1 MGNGQSRQA
10 EEVGLCHFELL
21 QVVGR
26 GAFGKVRIA
35 MKRDTKSRYAL
46 KYMDKM
52 QCIRMHAIQNIF
64 RERAILQDLNH
75 PFIVNL
81 NYAFQDDQS
90 LFFVLDLKTGGDL
103 RHHLNSSLGFEEG
116 AVKVWAL
123 EIASA
128 VQYLHC
134 NNIVH
139 RDVKPDNVLLDEKGH
154 AHLTDFNIAVN
165 IDKSSILKSR
175 SGTMAYL
182 APEVFD
188 DHGYYWQVD
197 WWAYGVMLY
206 ELIYYKR
213 PFRGKSS
220 AALLASIRE
229 SELNFPKTNMFSRSA
244 PVEISIDC
252 KVFLRDLLDRNPLR
266 RLGCRVSQVA
276 DIREHP
282 WLCSIDWQQVE
293 KKQVQPLFV
302 PNPHVENFDP
312 RINLEEFLQEGFPV
326 EAAPR
331 PKKNMRANGKKKT
344 SSEAV
349 PIPAKGNSISSNPN
363 VGSFMAYMS
372 GGSSAGDQGRR
383 TSAADAAATAGN
395 VELIMKHYQKSQGPG
410 LKLFGKKTD
419 TQRRNLTETERIELE
434 LRFMTD
440 HFLPFDRTKH
450 STNPTQLVPP
460 VPSLQNINTNA
471 LPEIRVD
478 ESLLSANRI
487 VLDENTARNHLIHK
501 DGESVNPEHWKNTSR
516 ISYDGH
522 PQPQEYSSSFEALR
536 KTDSSSSS
544 NSSLES
550 SLSNIEDPGI
560 LLNQLDSLHDTSQDT
575 LGFIANESQSK
586 QSPAESLS
594 DSLPY
599 TTRDG
604 EVHKSSNSAHDGEL
618 PKPNVIRTSGL
629 RSQGESPLSSASAGP
644 GGSGRTK
651 RNYRVTTV
659 PLPDDDLYEG
669 ENPNSTT
676 AAAAE

>member
-1 MGNGQSRQA
+1 
-10 EEVGLCHFELL
+10 
-21 QVVGR
+21 
-26 GAFGKVRIA
+26 
-35 MKRDTKSRYAL
+35 MKRDTKTRYAL

-64 RERAILQDLNH
+64 RERALLQDLNH

-103 RHHLNSSLGFEEG
+103 RHHLNNSLGFEEA

-165 IDKSSILKSR
+165 IDKSSILKSQ

-188 DHGYYWQVD
+188 EHGYYWQVD

-213 PFRGKSS
+213 PFRGKTA

-229 SELNFPKTNMFSRSA
+229 SEVNFPKTNLFSRSA

-252 KVFLRDLLDRNPLR
+252 KAFLLALLDRNPLR
-266 RLGCRVSQVA
+266 RLGCRVAQVA
-276 DIREHP
+276 DIREHA
-282 WLCSIDWQQVE
+282 WLCATDWKLVE

-302 PNPHVENFDP
+302 PNPQSDNFDP
-312 RINLEEFLQEGFPV
+312 RINLEEFLQDGFPV

-331 PKKNMRANGKKKT
+331 PKKSKRTSAKKKV

-349 PIPAKGNSISSNPN
+349 HSPAKYNSTSSNPN
-363 VGSFMAYMS
+363 MGSFMAYMS
-372 GGSSAGDQGRR
+372 GGSSAGDQARR

-395 VELIMKHYQKSQGPG
+395 VELIMKHYQKSQNPG
-410 LKLFGKKTD
+410 FKLFAKKTD
-419 TQRRNLTETERIELE
+419 AYRHKLTETERIELE

-450 STNPTQLVPP
+450 TTNVTACPKQPVPP
-460 VPSLQNINTNA
+460 VPSLDKLETN
-471 LPEIRVD
+471 LPPEIRID

-487 VLDENTARNHLIHK
+487 ILDDTTARNHLIHR
-501 DGESVNPEHWKNTSR
+501 DGEGVNPELWKSNMLTPR
-516 ISYDGH
+516 LSYDV
-522 PQPQEYSSSFEALR
+522 PQSHEYTSPYDIR
-536 KTDSSSSS
+536 GTRDSSN
-544 NSSLES
+544 NSMQS
-550 SLSNIEDPGI
+550 SLSSIDLSGI
-560 LLNQLDSLHDTSQDT
+560 LLNQLDSSQDG
-575 LGFIANESQSK
+575 GFELAKNDSLSK
-586 QSPAESLS
+586 YARRYAESPPN
-594 DSLPY
+594 SLPRSP
-599 TTRDG
+599 RD
-604 EVHKSSNSAHDGEL
+604 SSESAHDNMR
-618 PKPNVIRTSGL
+618 PCAIRTTGL
-629 RSQGESPLSSASAGP
+629 YLRGESPHSSASAGTV
-644 GGSGRTK
+644 GGSGRPK
-651 RNYRVTTV
+651 RFYRVTSV
-659 PLPDDDLYEG
+659 PLPDSDIYEG
-669 ENPNSTT
+669 DDASGAPT
-676 AAAAE
+676 AE

>member
-1 MGNGQSRQA
+1 
-10 EEVGLCHFELL
+10 
-21 QVVGR
+21 
-26 GAFGKVRIA
+26 
-35 MKRDTKSRYAL
+35 MKRDTKTRYAL

-103 RHHLNSSLGFEEG
+103 RHHLNGALGFEERV
-116 AVKVWAL
+116 VKVWAI

-128 VQYLHC
+128 VQYLHS

-213 PFRGKSS
+213 PFRGKTS
-220 AALLASIRE
+220 AALLSSIRE

-244 PVEISIDC
+244 PVEISIEC
-252 KVFLRDLLDRNPLR
+252 KFFLRDLLDRNPLR

-276 DIREHP
+276 DIREHA
-282 WLCSIDWQQVE
+282 WLCMIDWQQVE
-293 KKQVQPLFV
+293 KKLVQPLFV

-312 RINLEEFLQEGFPV
+312 RINLEEFLQDGFPV
-326 EAAPR
+326 ETVPR
-331 PKKNMRANGKKKT
+331 PKKNKKSNGKKKT
-344 SSEAV
+344 SSEAA
-349 PIPAKGNSISSNPN
+349 PIPAKGTSTSSNPN

-372 GGSSAGDQGRR
+372 GGSSAGDHGRR

-450 STNPTQLVPP
+450 VTSPSQLVPP
-460 VPSLQNINTNA
+460 VPSLQNIKTNA
-471 LPEIRVD
+471 LSEIRVD

-487 VLDENTARNHLIHK
+487 VLDENTTRNHLIHK
-501 DGESVNPEHWKNTSR
+501 DGESVNPEHWKNTPR

-522 PQPQEYSSSFEALR
+522 PQPQEYSSSFEVQR
-536 KTDSSSSS
+536 KTDCSSS
-544 NSSLES
+544 SSLES
-550 SLSNIEDPGI
+550 SLSNMDHPGI
-560 LLNQLDSLHDTSQDT
+560 LLNQLDSLHDASQ
-575 LGFIANESQSK
+575 GFITNESK
-586 QSPAESLS
+586 YNQSPAESS
-594 DSLPY
+594 ADSLPY
-599 TTRDG
+599 STRDG
-604 EVHKSSNSAHDGEL
+604 EGSTNSAHDGEI
-618 PKPNVIRTSGL
+618 PKLSVIRTSGL
-629 RSQGESPLSSASAGP
+629 RSQGESPLSSASVGP
-644 GGSGRTK
+644 GGSGGRAK
-651 RNYRVTTV
+651 RNFRVTTV
-659 PLPDDDLYEG
+659 PLPDDDLHVVG
-669 ENPNSTT
+669 ENST
-676 AAAAE
+676 AVAAE